1 MIVIVEI
8 FRALDRNIPNGSD
21 NEANA
26 DETLV
31 GSLGTNSKLLSDLT
45 PPVTPDSTPMSIGN
59 SPNFKQ
65 QTSFLMISQNSLH
78 KKQNTTNKP
87 NRFIR
92 TVQSSTPRDDIFFD
106 MDGLDGFDSR
116 DTAMPES
123 TQSDDDN
130 DDDEDIDNDEHDF
143 G

>member
-1 MIVIVEI
+1 MCG
-8 FRALDRNIPNGSD
+8 FDRSLDRNIPNASD
-21 NEANA
+21 NEANG

-65 QTSFLMISQNSLH
+65 QTSFLMINQNPLH
-78 KKQNTTNKP
+78 KKQNPTNKL
-87 NRFIR
+87 NHSMR
-92 TVQSSTPRDDIFFD
+92 TVHSSTPRDDFFFD
-106 MDGLDGFDSR
+106 MDGLDGFDLR
-116 DTAMPES
+116 DGMPES
-123 TQSDDDN
+123 DDDDN
-130 DDDEDIDNDEHDF
+130 EDDDDEDIDNDEQDF